1 MQLPPTILSNDK
13 HGKKPVVTA
22 TSKKNAKSSASTANG
37 EKKLQ
42 EPTASKPQ
50 PEEGVDTSPS
60 DADSDTGSVTGD
72 EIMEQDTA
80 IEVST
85 EAGSQPKEESKEAQK
100 KVKKRT
106 GLRPPRT
113 LETTLFDRLEKMY
126 GPDIK
131 RLLNIQ
137 YR

>member
-13 HGKKPVVTA
+13 HGKKPEVTV

-37 EKKLQ
+37 EKKSQ

-50 PEEGVDTSPS
+50 HEEGGDTSPS

-72 EIMEQDTA
+72 EIMEQDTV

-85 EAGSQPKEESKEAQK
+85 EAGSQPKESKGAQK

-113 LETTLFDRLEKMY
+113 LETTLFDRLERMY